1 MLSIRKTALAAAL
14 SLLALGLTLDAARAG
29 DGRRTNRA
37 QAHQGADIKVFH
49 KTSYRRRHKAGR
61 YAKVGRR
68 HGYRRWRGN
77 PRRWT
82 PPRRV
87 TRKTRTYHRSD
98 RRRVTRKT
106 RKYRRWDQRRWSPPR
121 RHYRKYRKT
130 RRWDRRRYYR
140 HQHRYW
146 RPHRHGGDNALF
158 GTVIGAA
165 LGAIIGDSVSQG
177 HGKAAVIVG
186 GAVVGGIIGNRVGRS
201 MDAADQH
208 HVTVVLETSRTGRPV
223 EWSNID
229 NGNRYTMTP
238 TRTYR
243 NARGEDCRDYTLW
256 GWVDGYEE
264 KLHGTACRAE
274 DGNWRTV
281 T

>member
-1 MLSIRKTALAAAL
+1 MLSIRKTALAATL

-29 DGRRTNRA
+29 DSRRYTRA
-37 QAHQGADIKVFH
+37 EAHQGANIKVFH
-49 KTSYRRRHKAGR
+49 KISYTRRHKADR
-61 YAKVGRR
+61 RSKVGRR
-68 HGYRRWRGN
+68 HYRRWRDN
-77 PRRWT
+77 P
-82 PPRRV
+82 
-87 TRKTRTYHRSD
+87 
-98 RRRVTRKT
+98 
-106 RKYRRWDQRRWSPPR
+106 RRWSPPR
-121 RHYRKYRKT
+121 RHYRKYRRT
-130 RRWDRRRYYR
+130 RHWRWHRHYRNWHRHYR

-186 GAVVGGIIGNRVGRS
+186 GAVVGGIIGNRIGRS
-201 MDAADQH
+201 MDEADQH
-208 HVTVVLETSRTGRPV
+208 HVTVVLETSRTGRSV

-256 GWVDGYEE
+256 GWIDGYEE

-274 DGNWRTV
+274 DGNWRTD

>member
-1 MLSIRKTALAAAL
+1 MLSIRKTALAATL

-29 DGRRTNRA
+29 EGRRYTRA
-37 QAHQGADIKVFH
+37 EANQGANIKVFH
-49 KTSYRRRHKAGR
+49 KTSYTRRHKAGR
-61 YAKVGRR
+61 RSKVVRSN
-68 HGYRRWRGN
+68 YRRWRDN

-106 RKYRRWDQRRWSPPR
+106 RRTRHWRWH
-121 RHYRKYRKT
+121 RHYRYWHRH
-130 RRWDRRRYYR
+130 YR

-186 GAVVGGIIGNRVGRS
+186 GAVVGGIIGNRIGRS
-201 MDAADQH
+201 MDEADQH
-208 HVTVVLETSRTGRPV
+208 HVTVVLETSRTGRSV
-223 EWSNID
+223 EWSNTD

-238 TRTYR
+238 TRTYQ
-243 NARGEDCRDYTLW
+243 NSEGADCRDYTLW
-256 GWVDGYEE
+256 GWIDGYEE

-274 DGNWRTV
+274 DGNWRTD

>member
-37 QAHQGADIKVFH
+37 EAHQGANIKVFH

-61 YAKVGRR
+61 YTKVGRR

-77 PRRWT
+77 PRRWS
-82 PPRRV
+82 PPR
-87 TRKTRTYHRSD
+87 KYH
-98 RRRVTRKT
+98 

-121 RHYRKYRKT
+121 RHYRKYGKT
-130 RRWDRRRYYR
+130 RRWQRRRYYR

-238 TRTYR
+238 TRTYQ
-243 NARGEDCRDYTLW
+243 NSEGEDCRDYTLW

-264 KLHGTACRAE
+264 KLQGTACRDE